1 MGFDS
6 WLVKVVLNYSSTF
19 FSIEIWV
26 NGDGD
31 YYHRVRVSATAKCKA
46 NSWLRAL

>member
-6 WLVKVVLNYSSTF
+6 QVVKKVLNYSSTF
-19 FSIEIWV
+19 FPIEIWV
-26 NGDGD
+26 NDDRD